1 MAVNQ
6 KANADSL
13 WAGLQSIGRG
23 AKAAIEAPSNLFR
36 SALDNDIKVITTGK
50 TGNKFLDNPLID
62 TSAGKYA
69 DKPLYESIVPDRP
82 VFSNEFNLA
91 NSQPISGNFNGSLAS
106 TGAGNLSNG
115 LWNNGVGA
123 QNPLSAG
130 FTPTQVD
137 SVAKTVI
144 GTGNTPTQSSTSAPT
159 LYASNQASNS
169 NGAPTIQNTAQ
180 ETVNPY
186 DLNSGMPDRLNPDG
200 YDMKANTAN
209 AKAFMP
215 EGNAGGMSGLWDSVS
230 DFSSKDAA
238 KNSLGNIS
246 TGVNIGSSLFGAY
259 TAYQSQKAQADY
271 QNKIAGLY
279 EKQYADT
286 EARRAKA
293 QANYDASV
301 PK

>member
-1 MAVNQ
+1 MATASQ
-6 KANADSL
+6 APSL
-13 WAGLQSIGRG
+13 WETISDMGRSIGQSGRQLG
-23 AKAAIEAPSNLFR
+23 NYLTDPKSSFRTPIFPTDGSNYRKPAP
-36 SALDNDIKVITTGK
+36 
-50 TGNKFLDNPLID
+50 
-62 TSAGKYA
+62 
-69 DKPLYESIVPDRP
+69 SIVPDRP
-82 VFSNEFNLA
+82 VFSDEFNLA
-91 NSQPISGNFNGSLAS
+91 NSQPISGNFNGSVAS

-123 QNPLSAG
+123 QNPLSVG

-137 SVAKTVI
+137 TVAKAPI
-144 GTGNTPTQSSTSAPT
+144 GAGNTPTQPSTPSPM
-159 LYASNQASNS
+159 LYASNQASNW
-169 NGAPTIQNTAQ
+169 NGAPTVTNATMSNPMQ
-180 ETVNPY
+180 EATNP
-186 DLNSGMPDRLNPDG
+186 M
-200 YDMKANTAN
+200 DMNMSDAYNKASFDADPRTGLYSQGTSMNGNVASTPSS
-209 AKAFMP
+209 FM
-215 EGNAGGMSGLWDSVS
+215 DSFT
-230 DFSSKDAA
+230 DFSSKDAT

-259 TAYQSQKAQADY
+259 TAYQAQKAQADY

>member
-23 AKAAIEAPSNLFR
+23 VKATIEAPSNLFR
-36 SALDNDIKVITTGK
+36 SALDGATNLVTTGK
-50 TGNKFLDNPLID
+50 TGTVLDKPLFD

-69 DKPLYESIVPDRP
+69 DKPLYESIVPSRP
-82 VFSNEFNLA
+82 VEA
-91 NSQPISGNFNGSLAS
+91 QPLDMSGFQSTV

-123 QNPLSAG
+123 QNPLSVG

-137 SVAKTVI
+137 TVAKAPI
-144 GTGNTPTQSSTSAPT
+144 GAGNTLTQSSTPSPM
-159 LYASNQASNS
+159 LYASNQASNF
-169 NGAPTIQNTAQ
+169 NGAPTIGNATMSNPTQ
-180 ETVNPY
+180 EMTNPM
-186 DLNSGMPDRLNPDG
+186 DMSMPVEMPSGYNVSDPTSGL
-200 YDMKANTAN
+200 AAN
-209 AKAFMP
+209 AVGSASTPYSFMD
-215 EGNAGGMSGLWDSVS
+215 NFT

-246 TGVNIGSSLFGAY
+246 TGVGVAGGLFDAY
-259 TAYQSQKAQADY
+259 TKYQTQKAQADY
-271 QNKIAGLY
+271 QNRIAGLY
-279 EKQYADT
+279 EKQYNDT
-286 EARRAKA
+286 EARRANA

>member
-36 SALDNDIKVITTGK
+36 YGLEGATNLVTTGK
-50 TGNKFLDNPLID
+50 IGNKLDEPLWD

-69 DKPLYESIVPDRP
+69 DKPLYESIVPSRP
-82 VFSNEFNLA
+82 VEV
-91 NSQPISGNFNGSLAS
+91 QPLDMNGFQSTV
-106 TGAGNLSNG
+106 TGAGNLNNG

-123 QNPLSAG
+123 QNPLSVG
-130 FTPTQVD
+130 YTPTQVD
-137 SVAKTVI
+137 TVAKAPI
-144 GTGNTPTQSSTSAPT
+144 GAGNTPTQPSTPSPT

-169 NGAPTIQNTAQ
+169 NGSPTI
-180 ETVNPY
+180 
-186 DLNSGMPDRLNPDG
+186 
-200 YDMKANTAN
+200 
-209 AKAFMP
+209 
-215 EGNAGGMSGLWDSVS
+215 GNATMSNPTQEATNPMDMNMSDAYNKASFDADPRTGLYSQGTSMNGNATSTPYSFMDNFT

-246 TGVNIGSSLFGAY
+246 TGVNVASDLLGGY
-259 TAYQSQKAQADY
+259 TKYATQKAQADY
-271 QNKIAGLY
+271 QNRIAGLY

-286 EARRAKA
+286 EAKRAQA

>member
-1 MAVNQ
+1 MATASQ
-6 KANADSL
+6 APSL
-13 WAGLQSIGRG
+13 WETISDMGRSIGQSGRQLG
-23 AKAAIEAPSNLFR
+23 NYLTDPKSSFRTPIFPTDGSNYRKPAP
-36 SALDNDIKVITTGK
+36 
-50 TGNKFLDNPLID
+50 
-62 TSAGKYA
+62 
-69 DKPLYESIVPDRP
+69 SIVPDRP
-82 VFSNEFNLA
+82 VFSDEFNLA

-123 QNPLSAG
+123 QNPLSVG

-137 SVAKTVI
+137 TVAKAPI
-144 GTGNTPTQSSTSAPT
+144 GAGNTPTQPSTPAPT
-159 LYASNQASNS
+159 LYASNQTSNA
-169 NGAPTIQNTAQ
+169 NGAPTI
-180 ETVNPY
+180 
-186 DLNSGMPDRLNPDG
+186 
-200 YDMKANTAN
+200 
-209 AKAFMP
+209 
-215 EGNAGGMSGLWDSVS
+215 GNATMSNPTQEATNPMDMNMSDAYNKASFDADPRTGLYSQGTSMNGSAASTPYSFMDNFT

-246 TGVNIGSSLFGAY
+246 TGVNVGSSLFNAY
-259 TAYQSQKAQADY
+259 STYQSNKAQADY

>member
-36 SALDNDIKVITTGK
+36 SGLDNDIKVITTGK
-50 TGNKFLDNPLID
+50 TGNKFLDSPLID

-69 DKPLYESIVPDRP
+69 DKPLYESIVPSRP
-82 VFSNEFNLA
+82 QEYQPLDMSGFQSNV
-91 NSQPISGNFNGSLAS
+91 

-123 QNPLSAG
+123 QNPLSVG
-130 FTPTQVD
+130 YTPTQVD
-137 SVAKTVI
+137 AVAKAPI
-144 GTGNTPTQSSTSAPT
+144 GAGNTPTQSSTPAPT

-169 NGAPTIQNTAQ
+169 NGSPTI
-180 ETVNPY
+180 
-186 DLNSGMPDRLNPDG
+186 
-200 YDMKANTAN
+200 
-209 AKAFMP
+209 
-215 EGNAGGMSGLWDSVS
+215 GNATMSNPTQEATNPMDMNMSDAYNKASFDADPRTGLYSQGTSMNGSAASTPYSFMDNFT
-230 DFSSKDAA
+230 DFSSKDAT

-246 TGVNIGSSLFGAY
+246 TGVNVAGGLVDAY
-259 TAYQSQKAQADY
+259 TKYQSQKAQADY
-271 QNKIAGLY
+271 QNRIAGLY
-279 EKQYADT
+279 EKQYNDT
-286 EARRAKA
+286 EARRANA